1 MNRDEIERK
10 VEQFYVLKAML
21 IAPLAAII
29 GTILG
34 GVISGEWVNAENESL
49 FRSVVSYIG
58 GFLVFVLPVSYV
70 STFMFGYPVF
80 WLLRKTKQLNWWS
93 FLIAGAALGVLICLL
108 FLGVEKTLISLFA
121 FSGASVGLL
130 AWWVYTRRD
139 GRYAL

>member
-1 MNRDEIERK
+1 MSREEIERK

-34 GVISGEWVNAENESL
+34 GAISGEWVHAEHESL

-58 GFLVFVLPVSYV
+58 GFVVFVLPVSYV

-93 FLIAGAALGVLICLL
+93 FLIAGAVLGVSICLL
-108 FLGVEKTLISLFA
+108 FLGAERTLVSLFS

-130 AWWVYTRRD
+130 AWWVYTHRD
-139 GRYAL
+139 RRYAL